1 MVQRATP
8 EQLGFGMVIDENTWI
23 LVGIII
29 VGIVACVACVTIA
42 SMKRG

>member
-1 MVQRATP
+1 MSP
-8 EQLGFGMVIDENTWI
+8 EQMFGLEINENTWI
-23 LVGIII
+23 LVGIIV